1 MFGIRDFGIPELLI
15 ILVIIVLLFGP
26 GRIGKIAGEL
36 GKGIRSFRDG
46 LGGQKE
52 DQPQSPTGS
61 NDGENEGK

>member
-1 MFGIRDFGIPELLI
+1 MRIGDFGLPELLI

-46 LGGQKE
+46 IGGKE
-52 DQPQSPTGS
+52 DASKTPPPPDQ
-61 NDGENEGK
+61 EKKA